1 MGEILTRSLRAS
13 RGPVDFNEHVVAT
26 ASPDL
31 AADARLLVFE
41 DCGFSPRDSENLPSS
56 LREPGAA
63 S

>member
-1 MGEILTRSLRAS
+1 MGEILTRRLRAS
-13 RGPVDFNEHVVAT
+13 RGLVDFNAHVVAT

-56 LREPGAA
+56 PRQPGAA

>member
-1 MGEILTRSLRAS
+1 M
-13 RGPVDFNEHVVAT
+13 DFNEHVLAT